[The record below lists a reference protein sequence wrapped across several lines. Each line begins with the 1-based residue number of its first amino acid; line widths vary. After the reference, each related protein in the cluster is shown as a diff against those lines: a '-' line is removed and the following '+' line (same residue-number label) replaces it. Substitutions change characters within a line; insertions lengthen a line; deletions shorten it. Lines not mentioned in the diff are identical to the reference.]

1 MSGSLYEHALA
12 LHREF
17 PDEPL
22 PRDGYP
28 FPDEDRHRATSR
40 RLRKRG
46 YSQRKIG
53 VDVASA
59 LDDHFSAK
67 KSSPARLA
75 KTLAGL
81 DVPIHRND
89 HIAAA
94 ALRARRSEVRR
105 TGRWLVR
112 HSDNRRAA
120 AVGLALLAADYDE
133 RDSPL
138 IQTIG
143 LLSNHFG
150 PLAADALAR
159 RQGGI
164 EALTWLGDRISGWG
178 RVYVVETLCKSSLAR
193 EWLLRRACDGDFL
206 NAYFA
211 AQVATASHL
220 LLAISAD
227 DAAEEIVDH
236 TGQLLGILTW
246 CEGMGSDL
254 WHYPPA
260 AALVEAYTRQVTRL
274 PPTDV
279 RLHHRTQLAE
289 ALQKVPLAGLDTSAV
304 VSALLG

>member
-17 PDEPL
+17 PGEPL

-28 FPDEDRHRATSR
+28 FPDEDFYRATTQRIR
-40 RLRKRG
+40 RRNRD
-46 YSQRKIG
+46 QRKIG

-59 LDDHFSAK
+59 LDEHFSTDA
-67 KSSPARLA
+67 SPARLA
-75 KTLAGL
+75 RTLADL
-81 DVPIHRND
+81 HVPIHHND

-94 ALRARRSEVRR
+94 ALRAERSQARR

-133 RDSPL
+133 RDIPL

-159 RQGGI
+159 RQGGT
-164 EALTWLGDRISGWG
+164 EALTWLGDRVSGWG
-178 RVYVVETLCKSSLAR
+178 RVYVVEKLCESGGAR

-227 DAAEEIVDH
+227 DADEEIVDH
-236 TGQLLGILTW
+236 TGRLLGILTW

-254 WHYPPA
+254 WHHPPA
-260 AALVEAYTRQVTRL
+260 AALVQAYTRHVTLL
-274 PPTDV
+274 PPTDT
-279 RLHHRTQLAE
+279 RQHQRTHLAE
-289 ALQKVPLAGLDTSAV
+289 ALRKRPLAGLDTSAV

>member
-17 PDEPL
+17 PEEPL

-28 FPDEDRHRATSR
+28 FPDEDLHRATSR

-46 YSQRKIG
+46 HSQRKIG

-59 LDDHFSAK
+59 LGDHFSAK

-75 KTLAGL
+75 RTLAGL

-120 AVGLALLAADYDE
+120 VAGLALLAADYEE
-133 RDSPL
+133 RDIPL

-164 EALTWLGDRISGWG
+164 EALTWLGDRVSGWG
-178 RVYVVETLCKSSLAR
+178 RVYVVEALCKSGLAR
-193 EWLLRRACDGDFL
+193 EWLLRHACDGDFL

-211 AQVATASHL
+211 AQAATASHL

-227 DAAEEIVDH
+227 NADEEIVDH
-236 TGQLLGILTW
+236 AGRLLNVLTW
-246 CEGMGSDL
+246 SRGMSADL
-254 WHYPPA
+254 WNYPPA
-260 AALVEAYTRQVTRL
+260 AALVEAYARHVTRL
-274 PPTDV
+274 PLTDS

-289 ALQKVPLAGLDTSAV
+289 ALQKVPLIGLDTSAV
-304 VSALLG
+304 TAALLG